1 MVGINSATL
10 RFIYMGFFMRN
21 QITVIFDKG
30 VEFTLSGAGVP
41 TLPHDI
47 ARAWLDAQ
55 FTALECEPLR
65 ASGKLLTVD
74 KVLTVTQAAGP
85 ALFAD
90 PQWATDYA
98 SAVFAAL
105 AKPVIRVDVPA
116 MAITY

>member
-1 MVGINSATL
+1 
-10 RFIYMGFFMRN
+10 MRN

-30 VEFTLSGAGVP
+30 VEFTFSGADVP
-41 TLPHDI
+41 SMPHDI
-47 ARAWLDAQ
+47 ARAWLDGQ

-74 KVLTVTQAAGP
+74 KVLTVSQAAGP

-90 PQWATDYA
+90 PQWAADYA

>member
-1 MVGINSATL
+1 
-10 RFIYMGFFMRN
+10 MRN

-30 VEFTLSGAGVP
+30 VEFTFSGADEP
-41 TLPHDI
+41 ALAHDL

-74 KVLTVTQAAGP
+74 KVLTVSQAAGP
-85 ALFAD
+85 ALFAE
-90 PQWATDYA
+90 PQWSADYA

>member
-1 MVGINSATL
+1 MVGANSATL
-10 RFIYMGFFMRN
+10 RFIYMEFFMRN

-30 VEFTLSGAGVP
+30 VELTFSGAGVP

-85 ALFAD
+85 TLFAD
-90 PQWATDYA
+90 AQWAIDYA

>member
-1 MVGINSATL
+1 
-10 RFIYMGFFMRN
+10 MRN

-30 VEFTLSGAGVP
+30 VEFALSGAGAQ

-85 ALFAD
+85 TLFAD
-90 PQWATDYA
+90 PHWATDYA

>member
-1 MVGINSATL
+1 
-10 RFIYMGFFMRN
+10 MRN
-21 QITVIFDKG
+21 KITITFDKG
-30 VEFTLSGAGVP
+30 VEFTLNG
-41 TLPHDI
+41 TDEFTMPHEV

-65 ASGKLLTVD
+65 PSGKLLTVD

-90 PQWATDYA
+90 QTWSADYA
-98 SAVFAAL
+98 QAVYAVL
-105 AKPVIRVDVPA
+105 AKPMIRVDVPA

>member
-1 MVGINSATL
+1 
-10 RFIYMGFFMRN
+10 MRN

-30 VEFTLSGAGVP
+30 VEFTFSGADVP
-41 TLPHDI
+41 SMPHDI
-47 ARAWLDAQ
+47 ARSWLDSQ

-74 KVLTVTQAAGP
+74 KVLTVSQAAGP

-90 PQWATDYA
+90 PTWAADYA

>member
-1 MVGINSATL
+1 MHK
-10 RFIYMGFFMRN
+10 

-30 VEFTLSGAGVP
+30 VEFTFNGTDAP
-41 TLPHDI
+41 AMAHDL
-47 ARAWLDAQ
+47 ARAWLDSQ

-74 KVLTVTQAAGP
+74 KVLTVSQAAGP

-90 PQWATDYA
+90 PTWAADYA
-98 SAVFAAL
+98 GAVFAAL